1 MSISGENLDFTMEF
15 GRENVPAEL
24 RRRPQWVVYQL
35 EERDGKE
42 TKVPYTPG
50 TKRRAD
56 STDSETWRPFEEA
69 VRDDRGLG
77 FVFTSGDPYTGIDLD
92 KCRDPKTGAVELWAR
107 QIIEDLG
114 GYVEASPSGTGLHII
129 VKGKLPMGNNRRG
142 HIEAY
147 SSERYFTITGTGSGG
162 RIPKRQEALEEFY
175 REHLQDRP
183 QPTGAARSGE
193 GPTDEQVLEKLLHEP
208 TGKGR
213 ALFAGDV
220 SGYESHSNAD
230 QAFMNKLYFYTQDE
244 VQIDA
249 IWRRSGLYREKW
261 NRADYRRRTYM
272 RAANTATEHY
282 EWNRVKVTAVSN
294 PPNPANRPNPTN
306 PANRTN
312 PVVKSAAKLLETKME
327 PTRWAVQDVLPEGVT
342 LLAGKPKQGKSWMA
356 LGLCEA
362 IAAGGVAFGTRRVEK
377 GETLY
382 LALEDNER
390 RMQKRIKKVLDGR
403 GCPAGM
409 NYATDWPRLEE
420 GGAEALEQWLSD
432 TPGARLVVVDT
443 LAKIRKPAR
452 GQNVYAEDY
461 SALES
466 LLPLAAR
473 YGVAIVVVHHLRK
486 GEAVDPQ
493 DEISGSTGLAG
504 GVDGYM
510 ILRRK
515 AGARGPTLYVDGRDI
530 EEPAEYA
537 LHWNHNTACWT
548 IEGTAEEVHMS
559 EERGAILLELNRSPE
574 PMSPKEV
581 ADVMPGKSHGAVKY
595 LLHQM
600 YHDDQVKRV
609 SGRYEPANRTT
620 NHGTPHEN
628 AGNGASVSGVS
639 GVSRERPVSW
649 DLEAGESATVGDL
662 RARRVLSEDE
672 ERRVRRLQ
680 RQGFSEDS
688 ARKEVLA
695 ADHPVGCECE
705 VCL

>member
-1 MSISGENLDFTMEF
+1 MSGAKAAKQ
-15 GRENVPAEL
+15 PANIPDEL
-24 RRRPQWVVYQL
+24 RRRRQWVNHDA
-35 EERDGKE
+35 EKI
-42 TKVPYTPG
+42 PYTPG
-50 TKRRAD
+50 TKRRAA
-56 STDSETWRPFEEA
+56 STDSETWRSFEEA
-69 VRDDRGLG
+69 VADGRGIG
-77 FVFTSGDPYTGIDLD
+77 FVFTSGDPYTGVDLD
-92 KCRDPKTGAVELWAR
+92 KCRDPKTGAVETWAQ
-107 QIIEDLG
+107 QIADDLG

-147 SSERYFTITGTGSGG
+147 SSERYFTMTGTGSGG

-183 QPTGAARSGE
+183 QPAKPARGGE
-193 GPTDEQVLEKLLHEP
+193 EPTDEQILEKLLHEP
-208 TGKGR
+208 SGKGR

-230 QAFMNKLYFYTQDE
+230 QAFMNKLYFYTQDDL
-244 VQIDA
+244 QIDRLF
-249 IWRRSGLYREKW
+249 RRSGLYRAKW
-261 NRADYRRRTYM
+261 DRADYRRRTYM
-272 RAANTATEHY
+272 KAANTILETY
-282 EWNRVKVTAVSN
+282 DWNRVKVNVGSNPAN
-294 PPNPANRPNPTN
+294 PPNLTNLPNSPNRPNP
-306 PANRTN
+306 A
-312 PVVKSAAKLLETKME
+312 VKSAAKLLETKME
-327 PTRWAVQDVLPEGVT
+327 PTRWAVQGVLPEGVT

-403 GCPAGM
+403 ACPSGM
-409 NYATDWPRLEE
+409 HYATEWPRLEE
-420 GGAEALEQWLSD
+420 GGTEALEQWLSD
-432 TPGARLVVVDT
+432 TPAARLVVVDT

-461 SALES
+461 TALES

-548 IEGTAEEVHMS
+548 IEGPAEEVHMS

-574 PMSPKEV
+574 PMTPKELS
-581 ADVMPGKSHGAVKY
+581 DVMPGKSHGAIKY

-600 YHDDQVKRV
+600 FHDDQVKRV
-609 SGRYEPANRTT
+609 SGKYEPANRTT
-620 NHGTPHEN
+620 NRGTSHSD
-628 AGNGASVSGVS
+628 AGNASSVSGVS
-639 GVSRERPVSW
+639 GVSQERPVSW
-649 DLEAGESATVGDL
+649 DLESGDSATVEQL
-662 RARRVLSEDE
+662 REI
-672 ERRVRRLQ
+672 RRLV
-680 RQGFSEDS
+680 RSGFSEGA
-688 ARKEVLA
+688 ARAEVLA
-695 ADHPVGCECE
+695 KDHPLDCECE
-705 VCL
+705 VCI

>member
-1 MSISGENLDFTMEF
+1 MSISGENLDFIMEF
-15 GRENVPAEL
+15 GRENIPAEL

-35 EERDGKE
+35 EERGGKE

-50 TKRRAD
+50 TKGRAD
-56 STDSETWRPFEEA
+56 STDSETWRSFEEA
-69 VRDDRGLG
+69 AKDGRGLG
-77 FVFTSGDPYTGIDLD
+77 FVFTSGDPYTGVDLD
-92 KCRDPKTGAVELWAR
+92 KCRDPKTGTVEPWAR
-107 QIIEDLG
+107 QIVEDLG

-129 VKGKLPMGNNRRG
+129 VRGKLPIGNNRRG
-142 HIEAY
+142 LVEAY

-183 QPTGAARSGE
+183 QPALASQSGG
-193 GPTDEQVLEKLLHEP
+193 GPTDEQILEKLLHEP
-208 TGKGR
+208 GGKGR

-244 VQIDA
+244 AQIDA

-261 NRADYRRRTYM
+261 NRADYKRRTYIK
-272 RAANTATEHY
+272 AANTITETY
-282 EWNRVKVTAVSN
+282 EWNRVKATRTPTN
-294 PPNPANRPNPTN
+294 PPNLPNLTNPPNSPNYPNP
-306 PANRTN
+306 A
-312 PVVKSAAKLLETKME
+312 VKSAAKLLETKME
-327 PTRWAVQDVLPEGVT
+327 PTRWAVQGVLPEGVT

-403 GCPAGM
+403 ACPPGM
-409 NYATDWPRLEE
+409 HYATEWPRLEE
-420 GGAEALEQWLSD
+420 GGTETLEQWLAD
-432 TPGARLVVVDT
+432 TPAARLVVIDT

-461 SALES
+461 TALES

-559 EERGAILLELNRSPE
+559 EERGAILLELNKSPE
-574 PMSPKEV
+574 PLTPKEL
-581 ADVMPGKSHGAVKY
+581 ADVMPGKSHGAIKY

-600 YHDDQVKRV
+600 FHDDQVKRV

-620 NHGTPHEN
+620 NRETPHSD
-628 AGNGASVSGVS
+628 ASKTSPVSGVS
-639 GVSRERPVSW
+639 GVSQERPVSW
-649 DLEAGESATVGDL
+649 DIEAGDSATVGQL
-662 RARRVLSEDE
+662 QEI
-672 ERRVRRLQ
+672 RRLV
-680 RQGFSEDS
+680 RSGFSES
-688 ARKEVLA
+688 AARAEVLA
-695 ADHPVGCECE
+695 KDHPLDCECA

>member
-1 MSISGENLDFTMEF
+1 VAAS
-15 GRENVPAEL
+15 
-24 RRRPQWVVYQL
+24 RP
-35 EERDGKE
+35 
-42 TKVPYTPG
+42 TAPS
-50 TKRRAD
+50 A
-56 STDSETWRPFEEA
+56 
-69 VRDDRGLG
+69 
-77 FVFTSGDPYTGIDLD
+77 TSL
-92 KCRDPKTGAVELWAR
+92 
-107 QIIEDLG
+107 
-114 GYVEASPSGTGLHII
+114 
-129 VKGKLPMGNNRRG
+129 
-142 HIEAY
+142 
-147 SSERYFTITGTGSGG
+147 FTGTGSGG

-175 REHLQDRP
+175 QEHLHDRS
-183 QPTGAARSGE
+183 QPTGDARSGE
-193 GPTDEQVLEKLLHEP
+193 GPTDEQILEKLLHEP
-208 TGKGR
+208 NGKGR

-244 VQIDA
+244 SQINA

-272 RAANTATEHY
+272 RAANTATETY
-282 EWNRVKVTAVSN
+282 EWKRAKARADSE
-294 PPNPANRPNPTN
+294 PASPTNHPNPTN
-306 PANRTN
+306 SANRPN

-327 PTRWAVQDVLPEGVT
+327 PTRWAVQGVLPEGVT

-382 LALEDNER
+382 LALEGNER
-390 RMQKRIKKVLDGR
+390 RMQKRIRKVLDGR
-403 GCPAGM
+403 GCPVGM
-409 NYATDWPRLEE
+409 NYATEWPRLEE
-420 GGAEALEQWLSD
+420 GGTEALEQWLSD
-432 TPGARLVVVDT
+432 SPGARLVVVDT

-461 SALES
+461 AALES

-473 YGVAIVVVHHLRK
+473 YGIAIVVVHHLRK

-515 AGARGPTLYVDGRDI
+515 AGARGPTLFVDGRDI
-530 EEPAEYA
+530 EEPTEYA
-537 LHWNHNTACWT
+537 LHWNHNTACCT

-559 EERGAILLELNRSPE
+559 EERGGLLLELNRSPE

-581 ADVMPGKSHGAVKY
+581 ADIMPGKSHGAVKY

-600 YHDDQVKRV
+600 YRDDQVKRV

-620 NHGTPHEN
+620 NHGNPHEN
-628 AGNGASVSGVS
+628 AGNEASVSGVS
-639 GVSRERPVSW
+639 EVSHDRPLSW
-649 DLEAGESATVGDL
+649 DLEAGESATVGEL
-662 RARRVLSEDE
+662 RKRRVLSEDQG
-672 ERRVRRLQ
+672 RRIRELVRR
-680 RQGFSEDS
+680 GFSESS
-688 ARKEVLA
+688 ALAEVVA
-695 ADHPVGCECE
+695 TAHPLDCECE
-705 VCL
+705 VCG